1 MRDRVLEKNIVRVE
15 AFVERWKELSQYL
28 DRGFRGEAFTAEEES
43 GFLELKSR
51 IVQEHE
57 TLMTLLNAEGMREDK
72 ALRLLNTV
80 PSLASFRGLT
90 EGTDARIAAEWH
102 STLLSLQALLGRLK
116 GRQIQLAAVSSVR
129 VGWKNVFGNPVTVLV
144 LLVFAGYGV
153 YKFAIEWVPKVID
166 VLEKR

>member
-1 MRDRVLEKNIVRVE
+1 MRDRVLEKNIGRVE

-28 DRGFRGEAFTAEEES
+28 DRGFRGETFTGEEES

-51 IVQEHE
+51 IVREHE

-80 PSLASFRGLT
+80 PSLASFRGLP
-90 EGTDARIAAEWH
+90 EGTDKRLAAEWH

-116 GRQIQLAAVSSVR
+116 GREIQLAAVSSVR
-129 VGWKNVFGNPVTVLV
+129 VGWRNVFGNPAMVLA
-144 LLVFAGYGV
+144 LLAFAGYGM
-153 YKFAIEWVPKVID
+153 YRFAMEWVPKLID
-166 VLEKR
+166 LLEKR